1 MRKKSQELLR
11 IMRRNG
17 HCALS
22 KVLCTAVALCA
33 TMQLTYGQNTK
44 VRDSVQVRKLE
55 SIVISGSRA
64 DNKTPLTTTTLN
76 RQQLDEDKISVSLP
90 YMLELEP
97 SVVTTSENGMV
108 GVANMRIRGV
118 DATRVN
124 VNINGVTLNDAESQV
139 VYWYNIPNLGGMAQS
154 VQLQRGLGASNSGA
168 SSLGGALNMQTLNAS
183 SEPYAT
189 ADLSWGSFNTRLY
202 GLIAGSGITKR
213 GFSFDAA
220 YNGLTSDGFI
230 RGGQTDQQSLFLSAG
245 HYGDRS
251 LLKVLAIIGK
261 QKSGITWD
269 GAYAEDLDADPTYN
283 GRGKIKDQYGN
294 VYYYPN
300 ETDNYWQQHYQLYYS
315 YLMSDAWSLNAT
327 LDYTRGHGYTE
338 SYKRNRDIYWM
349 GFDTLAMGFR
359 YSDLIYRK
367 QMTNDAYNA
376 SISAQYKKEKLSVT
390 FGATYSLYDGD
401 HYGEVIWL
409 QKDTA
414 TNRTR
419 ISLDNIWGDSNWY
432 YISGLKHDV
441 TGFAKFNYEFSSS
454 FNLYAD
460 LQFRYVDYSMHGTD
474 DDYGRLDYDNSFPFF
489 NPKVGLNYRLD
500 DRQRFYFVAGLSHR
514 EPARAD
520 IKEAVYYQREIKAE
534 SLFDMELGYQLKAQ
548 NFSFNGNLYA
558 MLYKDQLTPNGLVTE
573 SNYALMEN
581 VDKSYRLGI
590 ELVAGYRISRLFS
603 LDGNLTLSMNKIVDY
618 TADLSEYWGSATHNL
633 YNFGKT
639 DLALSPSAI
648 GAAIFTYRPV
658 ENAKI
663 QLIGKYVGDQY
674 ADNTGREES
683 KLDAYFLLNARASYT
698 FNLQHGNQIEC
709 QFAVNNILD
718 LNYRTTAWCG
728 TYYDPST
735 GDISTDRG
743 YFQQPGRNYML
754 RAVYR
759 F

>member
-1 MRKKSQELLR
+1 MKKKFF
-11 IMRRNG
+11 NAA
-17 HCALS
+17 ALS
-22 KVLCTAVALCA
+22 KVLCAAVAFCA
-33 TMQLTYGQNTK
+33 ATQLTYGQTGK
-44 VRDSVQVRKLE
+44 TRDSVQVQKLE
-55 SIVISGSRA
+55 RIVISSSRA
-64 DNKTPLTTTTLN
+64 DNKTPLTTTTLD
-76 RQQLDEDKISVSLP
+76 RQQLDENKIATSIP

-97 SVVTTSENGMV
+97 SVVTTSENGAV
-108 GVANMRIRGV
+108 GVSSMRIRGV
-118 DATRVN
+118 DATRIN
-124 VNINGVTLNDAESQV
+124 VNINGVTLNDAESQT

-154 VQLQRGLGASNSGA
+154 LQLQRGVGASNGGA
-168 SSLGGALNMQTLNAS
+168 ASFGGALNMQTLNAS
-183 SEPYAT
+183 SKPYAN
-189 ADLSWGSFNTRLY
+189 ADLSWGSFNTRQY
-202 GLIAGSGITKR
+202 GFVAGSGITKR
-213 GFSFDAA
+213 GFAFDAA
-220 YNGLTSDGFI
+220 YNGLTSDGFV

-261 QKSGITWD
+261 QNSGITWD

-300 ETDNYWQQHYQLYYS
+300 ETDNYWQQHYQIYYS
-315 YLMSDAWSLNAT
+315 YLLGEWWSFNAT
-327 LDYTRGHGYTE
+327 LDYTHGNGYTE
-338 SYKRNRDIYWM
+338 SYKRGKDIYWM

-367 QMTNDAYNA
+367 QMANDAYSVNL
-376 SISAQYKKEKLSVT
+376 STRYKKDKLTAT
-390 FGATYSLYDGD
+390 FGASYLLHDGD

-414 TNRTR
+414 SSRTR
-419 ISLDNIWGDSNWY
+419 ISEDNIWGDSNWY
-432 YISGLKHDV
+432 FINGIKNDV
-441 TGFAKFNYEFSSS
+441 TGYAKFNYDFSSA

-460 LQFRYVDYSMHGTD
+460 IQFRYVKYSMHGTD
-474 DDYGRLDYDNSFPFF
+474 DDYGQLDYDKGHSFF
-489 NPKVGLNYRLD
+489 NPKVGFNYRID
-500 DRQRFYFVAGLSHR
+500 DSQRMYFVAGISHR

-520 IKEAVYYQREIKAE
+520 IKEAVYYNRDIKAE
-534 SLFDMELGYQLKAQ
+534 AMLDMELGYQLKKQ
-548 NFSFNGNLYA
+548 DLHFEGNLYA

-581 VDKSYRLGI
+581 VDKSYRLGA

-603 LDGNLTLSMNKIVDY
+603 IDGNLTLSINKIVDY
-618 TADLSEYWGSATHNL
+618 TADLSEYWGSTTHNL
-633 YNFGKT
+633 YDFGTT
-639 DLALSPSAI
+639 DLALSPSVV

-658 ENAKI
+658 DKAKV

-698 FNLQHGNQIEC
+698 FDMHHGNQIEC
-709 QFAVNNILD
+709 QLAVNNILD

-728 TYYDPST
+728 TYYDPAT
-735 GDISTDRG
+735 GDITTDRG
-743 YFQQPGRNYML
+743 YFQQPGRNFMV
-754 RAVYR
+754 RVVYR